1 MRPQY
6 STTCWISC
14 EVIDYQHENYLKKET
29 QERREKM
36 QVKVKKQVLHE
47 AATRGLA
54 NHGWLISRHS
64 FSFAGY
70 YNPDRQNF
78 GALRVLNDDI
88 VKPGMGFGSHPHE
101 NMEII
106 SIPISG
112 SLAHKD
118 STGKEREI
126 KTGEVQIMS
135 AGSGL
140 SHSEYNYSKSEEVNF
155 LQIWILPKKIN
166 ITPSYDQKDFSEKLK
181 SNKLITVVSPKDKNS
196 LWINQ
201 DAEISL
207 GKLIAGTTISHKLKF
222 QDSGIYTFLIDGEA
236 EINETK
242 LKSRDAVGYFE
253 IEKISINIHQDST
266 LLLIEIPNIY

>member
-1 MRPQY
+1 MN
-6 STTCWISC
+6 
-14 EVIDYQHENYLKKET
+14 IDTKNT
-29 QERREKM
+29 IFDSSDS
-36 QVKVKKQVLHE
+36 
-47 AATRGLA
+47 RGLA
-54 NHGWLISRHS
+54 DHGWLLSRHT

-70 YNPDRQNF
+70 HNPDRMHF

-88 VKPGMGFGSHPHE
+88 VKPGRGFGSHPHD

-118 STGKEREI
+118 STGREQEI

-140 SHSEYNYSKSEEVNF
+140 LHSEYNYSDIDAVNF
-155 LQIWILPKKIN
+155 LQIWILPKERN
-166 ITPSYDQKDFSEKLK
+166 ISPRYDQKDFSDLLEQNQLV
-181 SNKLITVVSPKDKNS
+181 TVVSPDDKDA

-201 DAEISL
+201 DSVLSL
-207 GKLIAGTTISHKLKF
+207 GKLDAGTSINHQLNFKK
-222 QDSGIYTFLIDGEA
+222 SGLYAFLIDGEVR
-236 EINETK
+236 INETK
-242 LKSRDAVGYFE
+242 LKKRDAVGLFDVE
-253 IEKISINIHQDST
+253 EISIDVVEKSN